1 MARFSFYNPH
11 ENSSRAIVVAVETPS
26 PACDFTTQESLS
38 ELSHLAETLNITT
51 VGKLVQKLVA
61 PVHSTYI
68 GSGKLRELKHM
79 AQSLMADFIIFDDE
93 LSPSQQSNICHAV
106 GKSFQVIDRC
116 SLILDIFAAHATTK
130 EGKLQVKLAH
140 MQYMLPRLKGMWS
153 HLLGEQTRG
162 GIGSR
167 FGQGE
172 SQLEI
177 DRRLSREKIAHVKQ
191 QLAAL
196 EIQRKVQR
204 NIRSSSPLYK
214 IALVGYTNAGKSTLL
229 NRISHSSTYVKD
241 ELFATLDSTTRSITL
256 PDTRRAVLSDTVGF
270 IQKLPTELI
279 DAFKSTLLDVVS
291 ADLLLCV
298 VDVSSAHAEKEMNVV
313 QSILNDIG
321 AGSIPYLIVA
331 NKIDRIASNSYVYA
345 TGHEASPCVENLTPS
360 NSCSV
365 HTQSKELAL
374 FNSIDPTNV
383 AYISAET
390 RQGIEALLQMISQKL
405 MSQETYMVLHVAYK
419 DSSFIPLIHTYGRV
433 VRETYD
439 EQGTQLCVYVPHK
452 LVERLKPFEL

>member
-11 ENSSRAIVVAVETPS
+11 ENNSRAIVVAVDTPS
-26 PACDFTTQESLS
+26 PACGFTTQESLS

-51 VGKLVQKLVA
+51 VGTLVQKLDA

-79 AQSLMADFIIFDDE
+79 AQSLMCNFIIFDDE
-93 LSPSQQSNICHAV
+93 LSPSQQSNISHAV
-106 GKSFQVIDRC
+106 GKSFQVIDRT

-191 QLAAL
+191 QLLAL
-196 EIQRKVQR
+196 ETQRKVQR
-204 NIRSSSPLYK
+204 SIRSSSPLYK

-229 NRISHSSTYVKD
+229 NRLSHSSTYVKD

-256 PDTRRAVLSDTVGF
+256 PDIRRAVLSDTVGF

-313 QSILNDIG
+313 HAILNDIG

-331 NKIDRIASNSYVYA
+331 NKIDRIAPNSYAHSHEDEDYLCDENLSTSNSWSA
-345 TGHEASPCVENLTPS
+345 HTPPR
-360 NSCSV
+360 
-365 HTQSKELAL
+365 ELAL
-374 FNSIDPTNV
+374 FNIVDPNSV

-390 RQGIEALLQMISQKL
+390 GQGIEELLQMISHKL
-405 MSQETYMVLHVAYK
+405 MSLETYMVLHVAYK
-419 DSSFIPLIHTYGRV
+419 DSSFIPLIHSYCSV
-433 VRETYD
+433 VSETYD
-439 EQGTQLCVYVPHK
+439 ERGTRFCVYVPHK
-452 LVERLKPFEL
+452 LVRRLKPFEL

>member
-1 MARFSFYNPH
+1 
-11 ENSSRAIVVAVETPS
+11 
-26 PACDFTTQESLS
+26 
-38 ELSHLAETLNITT
+38 
-51 VGKLVQKLVA
+51 
-61 PVHSTYI
+61 
-68 GSGKLRELKHM
+68 
-79 AQSLMADFIIFDDE
+79 
-93 LSPSQQSNICHAV
+93 
-106 GKSFQVIDRC
+106 
-116 SLILDIFAAHATTK
+116 
-130 EGKLQVKLAH
+130 

-204 NIRSSSPLYK
+204 SIRSSSPLYK

-313 QSILNDIG
+313 LSILNDIG

-331 NKIDRIASNSYVYA
+331 NKIDRIASNSYA
-345 TGHEASPCVENLTPS
+345 QASEHEVSPCVEYLTPS
-360 NSCSV
+360 NSSSA
-365 HTQSKELAL
+365 HTQPNELAL
-374 FNSIDPTNV
+374 FNSIDPTHV

-390 RQGIEALLQMISQKL
+390 GQGIETLLQMISHKL

-419 DSSFIPLIHTYGRV
+419 DSSFISLIHTYGRV
-433 VRETYD
+433 VHETYD
-439 EQGTQLCVYVPHK
+439 EQGTQLCVYVPRK